1 MTTKHAITGVT
12 TLQALDSRGNPTVA
26 AIVETGLGRG
36 TAIAPAG
43 ASAGSHEAAF
53 IRDNGPYY
61 EGRSVSAHL
70 DRVGGRVQAALLT
83 KDADDPAAVDS
94 ALRDLDTDPQLR
106 DIGGHVGTAV
116 SLAAWLAA
124 AAGSGREPWQAIR
137 DYTGATAQIPLPMVN
152 IISGGAHAGGLID
165 IQDILAVPIGAGSF
179 AEAIE
184 WCWRTRRGTQL
195 VLEDMGHQTSLIADE
210 GGLAAPFACDEDAL
224 AAVVAGIT
232 RAGLAPGEDVSLAI
246 DVAATQL
253 VIAEGYAMGGDMAT
267 AGQVVARLKQWRDAY
282 PLVSI
287 EDGLGEDDDEGWA
300 GQSELCATT
309 QVLGDDRYATSP
321 ARLTTGI
328 ARREANAV
336 LIKPNQAGTL
346 HEALRTIL
354 EARRN
359 SWATVVSARSGET
372 EETWLS
378 DLATGSGAGQIKVG
392 STMRSERTAKWNRLL
407 LLEHESG
414 LPYAGPSL
422 LAPIR
427 AG

>member
-1 MTTKHAITGVT
+1 MATVHAITGVT
-12 TLQALDSRGNPTVA
+12 TLQVLDSRGNPTVA
-26 AIVETGLGRG
+26 AIVETDLGRG
-36 TAIAPAG
+36 MAIAPAG
-43 ASAGSHEAAF
+43 ASAGSHEAVF
-53 IRDNGPYY
+53 VRDNGPHY

-70 DRVGGRVQAALLT
+70 ERVGERVQAALMT

-94 ALRDLDTDPQLR
+94 ALRQLDADPQLR

-124 AAGSGREPWQAIR
+124 SAGSGREPWQAIR
-137 DYTGATAQIPLPMVN
+137 DYTGATAQLPMPMVN

-195 VLEDMGHQTSLIADE
+195 VLEDMGYQTSLIADE
-210 GGLAAPFACDEDAL
+210 GGLAAPFARDEDAL
-224 AAVVAGIT
+224 AAVVAGIA
-232 RAGLAPGEDVSLAI
+232 RAGLEPGADVSLAI
-246 DVAATQL
+246 DVAATQF
-253 VIAEGYAMGGDMAT
+253 VIPGGYAMGG
-267 AGQVVARLKQWRDAY
+267 GQASAAEVVARLTQWRAAY

-287 EDGLGEDDDEGWA
+287 EDGVGEDDDDGWSL
-300 GQSELCATT
+300 QSDLCART
-309 QVLGDDRYATSP
+309 QVLGDDRYASRH

-328 ARREANAV
+328 ARGEANAV

-414 LPYAGPSL
+414 LPYAGASL
-422 LAPIR
+422 LAPIS
-427 AG
+427 